1 MTNATLSKKM
11 IAHHVREYVINDRRN
26 NAQMRNHHMRQCVV
40 VYAYCTRK
48 QFDKLVARA
57 AEVTA

>member
-1 MTNATLSKKM
+1 MNNATLNKKM

-40 VYAYCTRK
+40 VFGYCSRK
-48 QFDKLVARA
+48 QFDELVAKA
-57 AEVTA
+57 AKVTA